1 MTWVDNKD
9 FKHQRDIQNERDSM
23 KLMSNGRLR
32 ALDKRSIEEVLERYK
47 KSELNEDFKL
57 GFSEKEL
64 SKTKKDTLVKMASE
78 IRINHWEKVLASPEW
93 QNRWK

>member
-1 MTWVDNKD
+1 
-9 FKHQRDIQNERDSM
+9 M

-47 KSELNEDFKL
+47 KAELNQDFDL

-64 SKTKKDTLVKMASE
+64 PKTKKETLVKMASE